1 MWNQAYQSHG
11 TPAASGYQVLAGLT
25 KPFFS
30 ETFIARDYAESIHGQ
45 ITDQSVVPKELRTSG
60 DLAVFQRAPTGE
72 IWEYHKNQPLEV
84 SAFNNES
91 FTFRVDHAYYWNLKL
106 DAIDAKQISN
116 IGMWIKA
123 FQDDGLQKLSQRVD
137 VAILHEMFTYAHA
150 CNKGAKA
157 GVRSRMYNLGT
168 AGSPFIL
175 NPANFIRMIA
185 FANAVLAEQQA
196 PMNGRFMVLPIVAQ
210 VIGFSHPLLANA
222 MMSGLSRSTLL
233 TGMVPDLMQFKLYF
247 TVNTPTYTDPV
258 TQAQCYAVVFGVK
271 SATGFVNQLTQTE
284 IIDKDPRSFSK
295 YWRGLQLMGWGV
307 IRPEHLGAVYVSVNI
322 DDAAMAPC
330 CN

>member
-11 TPAASGYQVLAGLT
+11 IPAASGYQVLAGLT
-25 KPFFS
+25 QPFFS
-30 ETFIARDYAESIHGQ
+30 TAFIARDYAESIHGQ

-60 DLAVFQRAPTGE
+60 DLAVLQRSPTGE
-72 IWEYHKNQPLEV
+72 IFEYHKNQPLEV
-84 SAFNNES
+84 SSFNNES

-106 DAIDAKQISN
+106 DTIDAKQIAN
-116 IGMWIKA
+116 IGQWIKA

-137 VAILHEMFTYAHA
+137 VAILHEMFTMAHP

-157 GVRSRMYNLGT
+157 GVRSRAYNLGT
-168 AGSPFIL
+168 AGAPFVL
-175 NPANFIRMIA
+175 NPSNFIRLIA
-185 FANAVLAEQQA
+185 FAQAVLSEQNA
-196 PMNGRFMVLPIVAQ
+196 PNTNRFMVFPIMAQ
-210 VIGFSHPLLANA
+210 VIGYSHPLLANA

-233 TGMVPDLMQFKLYF
+233 TGMVPDLLQFKLYF

-258 TQAQCYAVVFGVK
+258 LGTQTYAIVFGVK
-271 SATGFVNQLTQTE
+271 SATGFVNQLTKTE
-284 IIDKDPRSFSK
+284 IIDKDPRSFSQ

-307 IRPEHLGAVYVSVNI
+307 FRPEYLGAAYVSVNL
-322 DDAAMAPC
+322 DDAAMAVC